1 MISSILMLTADGV
14 PSAEDVSREVAFL
27 SDTLSLLRD
36 SGQITN
42 DAFLEAGVIQGG
54 LNVLSSMISNDIGE
68 SEVDQQMHS
77 LVSKA
82 EGLQSKHPNLDSM
95 IESHR

>member
-1 MISSILMLTADGV
+1 M
-14 PSAEDVSREVAFL
+14 
-27 SDTLSLLRD
+27 
-36 SGQITN
+36 
-42 DAFLEAGVIQGG
+42 IQGG

>member
-1 MISSILMLTADGV
+1 MLSSILMLTADGV
-14 PSAEDVSREVAFL
+14 PSAEDVSKEVAFL

-68 SEVDQQMHS
+68 SDVNQQMHS
-77 LVSKA
+77 LVSRGEA
-82 EGLQSKHPNLDSM
+82 FRSEHPNLDSI

>member
-1 MISSILMLTADGV
+1 MLTADGV

-68 SEVDQQMHS
+68 SEVDQQMLS

-95 IESHR
+95 IEIHR

>member
-1 MISSILMLTADGV
+1 MLTADGV
-14 PSAEDVSREVAFL
+14 PSAEDVSKEVAFL

-68 SEVDQQMHS
+68 SEVNQQMHS
-77 LVSKA
+77 LVS
-82 EGLQSKHPNLDSM
+82 
-95 IESHR
+95 R

>member
-1 MISSILMLTADGV
+1 MISSILILTADGV

-68 SEVDQQMHS
+68 SEVDQQMLS

-95 IESHR
+95 IEIHR

>member
-1 MISSILMLTADGV
+1 MLTADGV

-42 DAFLEAGVIQGG
+42 DAFLEAGMIQGG

-77 LVSKA
+77 LD
-82 EGLQSKHPNLDSM
+82 ELHPLLTHK
-95 IESHR
+95 IY

>member
-1 MISSILMLTADGV
+1 MLTADGV
-14 PSAEDVSREVAFL
+14 PSAEDVSREVTFL

-95 IESHR
+95 IENHR